1 MSLDKHKR
9 WSSKKYT
16 NWVAT
21 LPCSNCGLE
30 DGTIV
35 AHHLKGRYA
44 PYSGGA
50 GIKASDWLTM
60 PLCYKCHT
68 KVHNGDKDILDFQLF
83 PLILSTLDKAFREGI
98 LEESNDNARF
108 R

>member
-1 MSLDKHKR
+1 MDLSKKKR

-60 PLCYKCHT
+60 PLCYGCHT
-68 KVHNGDKDILDFQLF
+68 KVHNGDRGVLDFQVY

-98 LEESNDNARF
+98 LEESNDDARF

>member
-1 MSLDKHKR
+1 MSLDKKRR
-9 WSSKKYT
+9 WSCKKYT

-30 DGTIV
+30 DGTVV

-60 PLCYKCHT
+60 PLCYDCHT
-68 KVHNGDKDILDFQLF
+68 KVHNGDKGVLDFQVY
-83 PLILSTLDKAFREGI
+83 PLILSTLDKSVREGI
-98 LEESNDNARF
+98 LGDK
-108 R
+108 